1 LVYPEGDGRPYVDW
15 CAIDEEL
22 TPILDMLAQLL
33 PEMEDEV
40 LEAKR
45 KVMEN
50 KPELKDSVQTK
61 CGVHAAK
68 ITN

>member
-1 LVYPEGDGRPYVDW
+1 
-15 CAIDEEL
+15 
-22 TPILDMLAQLL
+22 MLAQLL